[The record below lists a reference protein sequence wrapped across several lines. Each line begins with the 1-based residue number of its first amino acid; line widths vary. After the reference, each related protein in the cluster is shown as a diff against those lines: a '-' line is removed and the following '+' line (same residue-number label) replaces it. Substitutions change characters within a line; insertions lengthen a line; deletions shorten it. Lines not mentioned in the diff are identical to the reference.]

1 MSATSHTATSRML
14 FHRNAYQFVFQALQ
28 HTQGKLDRFASSAE
42 EEEEN
47 AHISGKELLLGIQEY
62 ALEQFGLLTTTVF
75 KVWGIHSTDDFGRMV
90 FELIE
95 RGEMRKT
102 ENDELE
108 DFFCVYDFQQVFDNE
123 YVIPTDKAFQRS

>member
-1 MSATSHTATSRML
+1 MSMTSHTTTTRML

-28 HTQGKLDRFASSAE
+28 HTQDKLDRFAATPE
-42 EEEEN
+42 EEEH
-47 AHISGKELLLGIQEY
+47 AHISGRELLLGIQEY
-62 ALEQFGLLTTTVF
+62 ASEQFGLMTTTVF

-102 ENDELE
+102 EHDELE
-108 DFFCVYDFQQVFDNE
+108 DFFGVYDFEQVFDRE
-123 YVIPTDKAFQRS
+123 YVISTEKAFERS